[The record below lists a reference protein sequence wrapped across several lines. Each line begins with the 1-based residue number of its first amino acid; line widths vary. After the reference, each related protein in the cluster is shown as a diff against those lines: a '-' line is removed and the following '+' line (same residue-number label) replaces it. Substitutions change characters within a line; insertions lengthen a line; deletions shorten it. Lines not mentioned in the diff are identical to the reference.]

1 MRISTTLTCLVL
13 CGLVA
18 AIAPT
23 LRSQDGKPA
32 PTAPPAA
39 SPEAA
44 NDPSA
49 PIAQHAA
56 LARFE
61 GDWTV
66 KAKLFLEPGAPPQET
81 KGKSEFKML
90 FGGRYLREK
99 YESTFQGVEFEGLGL
114 VGFDKARQTY
124 VANWVDSMSTGFALS
139 DGTLSADGNT
149 FEFKGTSTD
158 AATGAKVAF
167 RWTKVWKDADNFV
180 FSAFESRDG
189 QPEVLTMEFAYKRKP
204 EAKKSDTK
212 KK

>member
-1 MRISTTLTCLVL
+1 MRITPILTSLVL
-13 CGLVA
+13 GGLVA

-23 LRSQDGKPA
+23 LRSQDDKPA
-32 PTAPPAA
+32 PAAAPD
-39 SPEAA
+39 AA

-49 PIAQHAA
+49 PVAQHAA

-61 GDWTV
+61 GDWAV
-66 KAKLFLEPGAPPQET
+66 KAKLFVEPGKAPLES

-99 YESTFQGVEFEGLGL
+99 YESSTQGSEFEGLGL
-114 VGFDKARQTY
+114 IGFDKVRQTY

-149 FEFKGTSTD
+149 FEFKGTMND
-158 AATGAKVAF
+158 AATGAKVVF
-167 RWTKVWKDADNFV
+167 RWTKAWKDADNFV

-189 QPEVLTMEFAYKRKP
+189 QPEALTMEMAYKRKP
-204 EAKKSDTK
+204 EAKKADPK